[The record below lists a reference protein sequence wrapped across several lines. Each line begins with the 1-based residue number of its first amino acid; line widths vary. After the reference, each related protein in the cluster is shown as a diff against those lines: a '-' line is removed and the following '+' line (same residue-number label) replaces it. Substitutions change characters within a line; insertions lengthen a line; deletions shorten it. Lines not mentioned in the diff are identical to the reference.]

1 MFLFGGLLMTIFG
14 TFVSLVFLGQAS
26 TIMLV
31 YVWSR
36 RNPNVRINFFGLLNV
51 QAPFLPWVLTGFSL
65 LLGSIIVDLLG
76 IAVGHVCFSF
86 FLPPFSPSLLPSS
99 LFLSLPLFLSFFLPV
114 LSPSHVCPVFKKR
127 K

>member
-76 IAVGHVCFSF
+76 IAVGHVYF
-86 FLPPFSPSLLPSS
+86 FLED
-99 LFLSLPLFLSFFLPV
+99 
-114 LSPSHVCPVFKKR
+114 VFPNQPGGFAWGEGQR
-127 K
+127 LGG